1 LQPSVAA
8 GGPRVRCRLRAG
20 GAGRAVLPH
29 EHPLRLGQ
37 GDPVVLYGTHTDGC
51 SGGRA
56 DNNADAQARGCQR
69 CCKDALP
76 VAAAGG
82 GADASADTRVLKS
95 SETSVRARVLH
106 HGVLLV
112 GNLVRVKPTWLAEKA
127 CIRSQCV
134 GFRSLTLQTM
144 PEHVGTFT
152 LYQYVVVQHIATL
165 SQGASARLEENLQN
179 K

>member
-1 LQPSVAA
+1 
-8 GGPRVRCRLRAG
+8 
-20 GAGRAVLPH
+20 
-29 EHPLRLGQ
+29 
-37 GDPVVLYGTHTDGC
+37 
-51 SGGRA
+51 
-56 DNNADAQARGCQR
+56 
-69 CCKDALP
+69 
-76 VAAAGG
+76 
-82 GADASADTRVLKS
+82 
-95 SETSVRARVLH
+95 VLH